1 MSDEEQRS
9 IAGGTES
16 DEREESYIGLQAFY
30 LQTGNPIAAWAAIFS
45 WSLKYEENPKSHIM
59 PKPLLDFL
67 TLNSLAIMELA
78 EGHKPPVFRDGKL
91 ASHKEPNAISPSQ
104 AFDFLPEALRLRGYK
119 WNAFADASRSMESA
133 DLFNHYQAARRMGIS
148 AGEAME
154 TLSKLSG
161 VTDPRTLRR
170 KLKGGR
176 GPRQK
181 SPYPVSGSI
190 TEGYVIPQSAAKKP
204 KATGAKK
211 P

>member
-30 LQTGNPIAAWAAIFS
+30 LQTGNPIAAWSAIFS
-45 WSLKYEENPKSHIM
+45 WSLKYEENPKSHVM
-59 PKPLLDFL
+59 PKPLLDF
-67 TLNSLAIMELA
+67 A

>member
-1 MSDEEQRS
+1 
-9 IAGGTES
+9 
-16 DEREESYIGLQAFY
+16 
-30 LQTGNPIAAWAAIFS
+30 
-45 WSLKYEENPKSHIM
+45 
-59 PKPLLDFL
+59 
-67 TLNSLAIMELA
+67 
-78 EGHKPPVFRDGKL
+78 
-91 ASHKEPNAISPSQ
+91 
-104 AFDFLPEALRLRGYK
+104 LPEALRLRGYK

-181 SPYPVSGSI
+181 SPYPAPKWLHEISEEKAEPPAI
-190 TEGYVIPQSAAKKP
+190 ADPEKAKKGI
-204 KATGAKK
+204 KAKTTGAKK